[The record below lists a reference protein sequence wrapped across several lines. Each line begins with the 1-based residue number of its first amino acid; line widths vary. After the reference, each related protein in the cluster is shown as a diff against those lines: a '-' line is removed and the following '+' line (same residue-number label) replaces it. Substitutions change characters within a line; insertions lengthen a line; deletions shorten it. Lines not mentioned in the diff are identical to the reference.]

1 MSFRDSQPRRF
12 SVSKRLPLVINVA
25 LFLLAMGWFSRGL
38 VFPPFYHP
46 DEINKVTQ
54 IQEGFRNFNHPQLL
68 LNSAAVLYWA
78 GGSPESHL
86 QTATLTRWVSVF
98 FAAATVVLL
107 AHTAFLLAGPV
118 AQIACG
124 WLLLTKP
131 LLFEF
136 AHYLKEDPALSMGFA
151 AIYASFLLYARN
163 PSPGRA
169 AVTGL
174 AAALAISAKYVGI
187 YPALL
192 ALVGIVG
199 IGRGRPRHV
208 FWFFVVVLVA
218 CAAINWQT
226 LVQLTQFRSGL
237 NREVGLFAER
247 AASLINE
254 KNLNGVRGEIGVLAW
269 LGLIAWL
276 AVPWYRSTRLGGGEW
291 LILAATFGYA
301 VLVVFSSRSA
311 SRYLLPLAVS
321 LPLVITVG
329 ACWVGQWLAGRL
341 KRAPV
346 LGQVALCVPVVLIY
360 GARDL
365 PGLARL
371 HEGFHTD
378 SRRDLITF
386 VRNTLPS
393 DAVLAEDFYARLPD
407 GSFRRNYEGWELDR
421 PLIRTETHRSLGEEF
436 TVDELRKKGA
446 THVVLF
452 FDRKTRAA
460 LKTPPGTDPK
470 NLARF
475 LGELEAGGGPLWSC
489 ESSEPSY
496 LHPPLLLYK
505 LPAGE

>member
-1 MSFRDSQPRRF
+1 M
-12 SVSKRLPLVINVA
+12 SKRLPLVINIA

-54 IQEGFRNFNHPQLL
+54 IQENFRNFNHPQLM
-68 LNSAAVLYWA
+68 LNSAAVLYWL

-86 QTATLTRWVSVF
+86 QTAALTRWVSVF

-131 LLFEF
+131 LLFEL
-136 AHYLKEDPALSMGFA
+136 AHYLKEDPALTMGFA
-151 AIYASFLLYARN
+151 AVYVSFLLYARN

-174 AAALAISAKYVGI
+174 AAALAISAKYIGVF
-187 YPALL
+187 PALL
-192 ALVGIVG
+192 ALGGILWV
-199 IGRGRPRHV
+199 GRGQPRHV
-208 FWFFVVVLVA
+208 ILFAVVLLVT

-247 AASLINE
+247 ATSLINE
-254 KNLNGVRGEIGVLAW
+254 KNFNDVRGEIG
-269 LGLIAWL
+269 GIAWL
-276 AVPWYRSTRLGGGEW
+276 ALAAWLASPFYRHKRLGAGEW
-291 LILAATFGYA
+291 LILTTTFGYA
-301 VLVVFSSRSA
+301 VLIVFSSRSA
-311 SRYLLPLAVS
+311 NRYLLPLAVS
-321 LPLVITVG
+321 LPLLIAVG
-329 ACWVGQWLAGRL
+329 ACWVGQWLAGRI
-341 KRAPV
+341 KQAPV

-371 HEGFHTD
+371 HDGFHTD

-386 VRNTLPS
+386 VRNTLPP

-407 GSFRRNYEGWELDR
+407 GTFRRNYEGWELDR
-421 PLIRTETHRSLGEEF
+421 PLIRTTTHRRLGEEF
-436 TVDELRKKGA
+436 TVEELRKKGA

-452 FDRKTRAA
+452 FDRKTRSA
-460 LKTPPGTDPK
+460 LKAPPGSAPK
-470 NLARF
+470 SLARF
-475 LGELEAGGGPLWSC
+475 LNELETGGGPLWSC
-489 ESSEPSY
+489 EPSEPPY
-496 LHPPLLLYK
+496 LHPPLRLYA
-505 LPAGE
+505 LPEGE